1 MRLKSTE
8 LNAALAIL
16 IAFATTPA
24 CGDEPE
30 STGEPGSGYDAGGNA
45 PAVGG
50 GSTFPTGGTT
60 GGLMQN
66 TGGSTGGAKSTGGV
80 GTGGSTGG
88 STGGTASAKG
98 GSGGGGGTTGVGGGG
113 KGSGGATGGR
123 TGFGQGGRSS
133 SGGGSSTGGK
143 AAGGSGGGATV
154 SFASVATVIQSKCG
168 GCHATSAR
176 MPVLKND
183 ANLRTTLTTYKVARC
198 GNNPMVTPMDT
209 AKSALVGLVS
219 KSCMG
224 LAMPTPCN
232 TTPCIPSADLTTIQN
247 WIMAGA
253 PM

>member
-8 LNAALAIL
+8 LNTALALL
-16 IAFATTPA
+16 IAFGATQG
-24 CGDEPE
+24 CGEDPE
-30 STGEPGSGYDAGGNA
+30 STGEPGAGYGTAGNA
-45 PAVGG
+45 PAPTGG
-50 GSTFPTGGTT
+50 VSTFPTGGTT
-60 GGLMQN
+60 GGVIQN
-66 TGGSTGGAKSTGGV
+66 LGGTTGGLKSTGGV

-88 STGGTASAKG
+88 TTTAKG
-98 GSGGGGGTTGVGGGG
+98 GSGGGGTMGVGGGG

-123 TGFGQGGRSS
+123 TGLGGSGGKSS
-133 SGGGSSTGGK
+133 SGGGGTGGK
-143 AAGGSGGGATV
+143 AAGGSGGGATAT
-154 SFASVATVIQSKCG
+154 FASVATVIQNKCG
-168 GCHATSAR
+168 NCHTSTAR

-209 AKSALVGLVS
+209 AKSALVAVVS